1 MEIFMKKV
9 ILTHYKKILAHI
21 NNPIRLYK
29 KAIAGSKDLERFSEK
44 LSAKKYDNIFDKIKF

>member
-1 MEIFMKKV
+1 MKKV